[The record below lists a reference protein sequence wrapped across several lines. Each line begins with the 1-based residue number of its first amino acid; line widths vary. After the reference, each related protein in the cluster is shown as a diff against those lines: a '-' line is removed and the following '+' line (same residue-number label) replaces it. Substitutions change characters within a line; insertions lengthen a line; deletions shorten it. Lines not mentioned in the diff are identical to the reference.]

1 MEVLHR
7 RCVGLDVHS
16 RTIVACVRVAQGAEV
31 SYAIETFGTTTPDLF
46 RLRDWIEE
54 HECTHGVMEATGV
67 YWKPVWHVLEDAL
80 ELILAN
86 AAHVKNL
93 PGRKTDVNDAQWLAD
108 LLAHGLVAA
117 SFVPDTSVQDLR
129 ALTRTRKQLVRER
142 VSHVQRIQKVLEDAN
157 IKLTNVLSDITGMSG
172 RRILDAIIAGQ
183 TDGRALAELA
193 STRVRA
199 SKEQLAQALQGYVR
213 DHHRKLL
220 GLHLGLI
227 NALDEAI
234 ASIEKE
240 VATKLDP
247 FRQAAELLKTM
258 PGIADTAAQVLL
270 AEIGPDMSR
279 FPSPAHLR
287 SWACLCPR
295 NDESAGK
302 RRSTRI
308 RKGANWLKAVLVQA
322 AWSAIRVPRSHLRAL
337 FYRLKSRRGPKKAI
351 VAVAASMLTSAWHML
366 TRGVPYHELGET
378 PLTDLERQRHAQRH
392 VNRLRELGYEVT
404 LPLASTLSA
413 SSRGEPLSSSLP
425 STTFPLAPIPA
436 TGVSL

>member
-16 RTIVACVRVAQGAEV
+16 RTIVACVRVAQEAEV

-193 STRVRA
+193 STRVHA

-308 RKGANWLKAVLVQA
+308 RKGANWLKAVLVQS
-322 AWSAIRVPRSHLRAL
+322 AWSAIRVQRSHLRAL
-337 FYRLKSRRGPKKAI
+337 FYRLKTRRGPKKAI
-351 VAVAASMLTSAWHML
+351 VAVAAAMLTSAWHML

-378 PLTDLERQRHAQRH
+378 PLTDLERQRRAQRH

-404 LPLASTLSA
+404 LPLAPTLSA
-413 SSRGEPLSSSLP
+413 SSRSETLSSSLP
-425 STTFPLAPIPA
+425 STHFPLAPTPA

>member
-16 RTIVACVRVAQGAEV
+16 RTIVACIRLAQEAEV
-31 SYAIETFGTTTPDLF
+31 SYEIETFGTTTPDLF

-67 YWKPVWHVLEDAL
+67 YWKPVWHVLEGAV

-86 AAHVKNL
+86 AAQVKNL

-142 VSHVQRIQKVLEDAN
+142 VSHVHRIQKTLEDAN
-157 IKLTNVLSDITGMSG
+157 IKLTNVLSDVVGASG
-172 RRILDAIIAGQ
+172 RRILGAIIEGQ
-183 TDGRALAELA
+183 TDGHALAELA
-193 STRVRA
+193 SARVHA

-213 DHHRKLL
+213 APHRKLL
-220 GLHLGLI
+220 ALHLELI
-227 NALDEAI
+227 DALDGAI

-240 VATKLDP
+240 VGAQLDP

-258 PGIADTAAQVLL
+258 PGVGDTTAQVLL

-279 FPSPAHLR
+279 FPTPAHLR

-295 NDESAGK
+295 SDESAGK

-308 RKGANWLKAVLVQA
+308 RKGASWLKPVLVQA
-322 AWSAIRVPRSHLRAL
+322 AWGAIRVKGSHLREL
-337 FYRLKSRRGPKKAI
+337 FYRLKTRRGPKKAI

-378 PLTDLERQRHAQRH
+378 PLTAPARQRQAQRLVH
-392 VNRLRELGYEVT
+392 RLRELGYDVALT
-404 LPLASTLSA
+404 PTPIPNSDHRSDTS
-413 SSRGEPLSSSLP
+413 P
-425 STTFPLAPIPA
+425 SPIPSVTFPLAPAPVV
-436 TGVSL
+436 GVSL

>member
-1 MEVLHR
+1 MEVLHS

-16 RTIVACVRVAQGAEV
+16 RTIVACVRLAQEAEV
-31 SYAIETFGTTTPDLF
+31 SYEIETFGTTTPELF
-46 RLRDWIEE
+46 RLRDWLEE
-54 HECTHGVMEATGV
+54 HECTHGVMESTGV
-67 YWKPVWHVLEDAL
+67 YWKPVWHVLEGAV

-129 ALTRTRKQLVRER
+129 ALTRTRRQLVRER
-142 VSHVQRIQKVLEDAN
+142 VSHVQRIQKALEDAN
-157 IKLTNVLSDITGMSG
+157 IKLTNVLSDVTGMSG
-172 RRILDAIIAGQ
+172 RRILAAIIEGQ
-183 TDGRALAELA
+183 ADGHALAALA

-213 DHHRKLL
+213 DHHRQLL
-220 GLHLGLI
+220 SLHLELI
-227 NALDEAI
+227 DALDKAI

-240 VATKLDP
+240 VGSQLDP
-247 FRQAAELLKTM
+247 FRQAAELLETI
-258 PGIADTAAQVLL
+258 PGVGETTAQVML
-270 AEIGPDMSR
+270 AEIGSDMSR

-322 AWSAIRVPRSHLRAL
+322 AWAAIRVKGSHLREL
-337 FYRLKSRRGPKKAI
+337 FYRLKTRRGPKKAI

-378 PLTDLERQRHAQRH
+378 PLTAPARQRQAHRLVH
-392 VNRLRELGYEVT
+392 RLRELGYDVT
-404 LPLASTLSA
+404 LPSTPTLASNERRECS
-413 SSRGEPLSSSLP
+413 PSSLP
-425 STTFPLAPIPA
+425 TVSFPLAPTV

>member
-16 RTIVACVRVAQGAEV
+16 RTVVACMRVAQESEV
-31 SYAIETFGTTTPDLF
+31 SYAIETFGTTTPELF
-46 RLRDWIEE
+46 RLRDWLEE
-54 HECTHGVMEATGV
+54 HECTHGVMESTGV
-67 YWKPVWHVLEDAL
+67 YWKPVWHVLEGAV

-129 ALTRTRKQLVRER
+129 VLTRTRRQLVRER
-142 VSHVQRIQKVLEDAN
+142 VSHVQRIQSVLEDAN

-172 RRILDAIIAGQ
+172 RRILGAIIEGQ
-183 TDGRALAELA
+183 TDGHALAGLA
-193 STRVRA
+193 STRVHA

-213 DHHRKLL
+213 EHHRQLL

-227 NALDEAI
+227 DALDEAI

-240 VATKLDP
+240 VGTQLDP
-247 FRQAAELLKTM
+247 FRQAAELLKTI
-258 PGIADTAAQVLL
+258 PGVGDTTVQVML

-322 AWSAIRVPRSHLRAL
+322 AWAATRIKGCHLREL

-366 TRGVPYHELGET
+366 TKGFSYHELGET
-378 PLTDLERQRHAQRH
+378 ALTDPERQRRAQRH
-392 VNRLRELGYEVT
+392 VNHLRALGYDVT
-404 LPLASTLSA
+404 LPPAPTLATG
-413 SSRGEPLSSSLP
+413 SRSENRSSSLP
-425 STTFPLAPIPA
+425 TVTFPL
-436 TGVSL
+436 TSTLTT